1 MNIGVVI
8 LIILIVPMFF
18 QVIRMGTKQKQ
29 MHDELIQRV
38 DRLEEMLKG
47 K

>member
-8 LIILIVPMFF
+8 LIILVVPMFF

-29 MHDELIQRV
+29 MQDELNQRL
-38 DRLEEMLKG
+38 DKLEGMLKG